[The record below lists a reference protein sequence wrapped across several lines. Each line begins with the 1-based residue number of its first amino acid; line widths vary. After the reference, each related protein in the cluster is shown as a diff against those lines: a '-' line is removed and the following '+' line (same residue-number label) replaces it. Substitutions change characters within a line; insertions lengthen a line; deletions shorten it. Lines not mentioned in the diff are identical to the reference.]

1 MFPKQVTAAASKKKD
16 VPTVMF
22 ELNPGD
28 KEKRAQADMRLKWVH
43 QTQKQDQ
50 VKRVKTLCEQVFG
63 VDGAAIMFDSDHKDY
78 IMALDRLNLM
88 VEEQPE
94 NLIQVVDVVFKWA
107 HLKLDESTNT
117 AFIMKV
123 YDFLV
128 VLFALLTGSG
138 YTLSDTEAYVVIPM
152 LCEKSGNNNTI
163 VKNKVKALIKQ
174 CFKIHDHTKCMALIV
189 DFGCSS
195 KNLKSVSESLDE
207 IAAHITRDGLKSVSE
222 RQIKTVV
229 RLVDHSDQGV
239 KKGALLVLGQ
249 AYCTIE
255 EDVWKMVGKVSPKV
269 QDLLVKRFKQ
279 AKAPGLGGASPRGA
293 RSPQKQIEPSS
304 LRKGRSPQKKTEH
317 STPSSMKQSGPD
329 NIERKGEQSSS
340 GSPERKLE

>member
-22 ELNPGD
+22 ELNSGD
-28 KEKRAQADMRLKWVH
+28 KEKRAQADTRLKWVH

-50 VKRVKTLCEQVFG
+50 AKRAKTLCEQVFG
-63 VDGAAIMFDSDHKDY
+63 ADGAAVMFDSDHKDY
-78 IMALDRLNLM
+78 IMALDRLSLM

-94 NLIQVVDVVFKWA
+94 HLIQVVDVVFKWVY
-107 HLKLDESTNT
+107 LKLDESTNAT
-117 AFIMKV
+117 FTMKV

-138 YTLSDTEAYVVIPM
+138 YSLSDTEAYVVVPM

-174 CFKIHDHTKCMALIV
+174 CFGMYDHTKCMALIV

-249 AYCTIE
+249 AYCAVE

-269 QDLLVKRFKQ
+269 QDLLEKRFKQ
-279 AKAPGLGGASPRGA
+279 AKAPGLGGTSPRGA
-293 RSPQKQIEPSS
+293 RSPRKLTEPSS
-304 LRKGRSPQKKTEH
+304 LGKGRSPQKKTEH

-329 NIERKGEQSSS
+329 DIERKSEKSSP
-340 GSPERKLE
+340 GSQERKPE